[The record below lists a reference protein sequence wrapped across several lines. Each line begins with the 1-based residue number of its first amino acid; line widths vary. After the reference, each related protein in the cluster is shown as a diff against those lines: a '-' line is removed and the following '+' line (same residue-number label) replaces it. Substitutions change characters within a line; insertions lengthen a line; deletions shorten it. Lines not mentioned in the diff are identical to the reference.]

1 MKLTI
6 IKEFH
11 DIEDFS
17 HVFQVGD
24 VVEFK
29 DDRAKEIISLG
40 LGEELYQEGEELHQ
54 EGEELYQE
62 GEELHQEGE
71 ELYQEGEEL
80 HQEGEELHQEERKSS
95 IKVSGKGGKRL
106 TNIED

>member
-17 HVFQVGD
+17 HVFQIGD

-40 LGEELYQEGEELHQ
+40 LGEEL
-54 EGEELYQE
+54 
-62 GEELHQEGE
+62 
-71 ELYQEGEEL
+71 
-80 HQEGEELHQEERKSS
+80 HQEGEELHQEERKSG

>member
-54 EGEELYQE
+54 EGEEL
-62 GEELHQEGE
+62 
-71 ELYQEGEEL
+71 

-95 IKVSGKGGKRL
+95 IEVSGKGGKRL

>member
-40 LGEELYQEGEELHQ
+40 LGEEL
-54 EGEELYQE
+54 
-62 GEELHQEGE
+62 
-71 ELYQEGEEL
+71 
-80 HQEGEELHQEERKSS
+80 HQEERKSS

>member
-54 EGEELYQE
+54 EGEEL
-62 GEELHQEGE
+62 
-71 ELYQEGEEL
+71 

>member
-40 LGEELYQEGEELHQ
+40 LGEEL
-54 EGEELYQE
+54 
-62 GEELHQEGE
+62 
-71 ELYQEGEEL
+71 

-95 IKVSGKGGKRL
+95 INVSGKGGKRL

>member
-17 HVFQVGD
+17 HVFQVGE
-24 VVEFK
+24 VVEFNN
-29 DDRAKEIISLG
+29 DRAKEIISLG
-40 LGEELYQEGEELHQ
+40 L
-54 EGEELYQE
+54 
-62 GEELHQEGE
+62 
-71 ELYQEGEEL
+71 GEEL
-80 HQEGEELHQEERKSS
+80 HQEGEELHQEERK
-95 IKVSGKGGKRL
+95 IGVKVSGKGGKRL

>member
-40 LGEELYQEGEELHQ
+40 LGEGLHQ
-54 EGEELYQE
+54 EGE
-62 GEELHQEGE
+62 G
-71 ELYQEGEEL
+71 L

>member
-40 LGEELYQEGEELHQ
+40 LGEEL
-54 EGEELYQE
+54 
-62 GEELHQEGE
+62 
-71 ELYQEGEEL
+71 

>member
-6 IKEFH
+6 IKDFH

-40 LGEELYQEGEELHQ
+40 LGEEIHQ
-54 EGEELYQE
+54 EGEEI
-62 GEELHQEGE
+62 
-71 ELYQEGEEL
+71 

-95 IKVSGKGGKRL
+95 IEVSGKGGKRL